1 MSKNNIRSKNIDNS
15 AIKVLK
21 VILAVLTIIYPLMM
35 NLLSGFGMFI
45 EWNNSDFVL
54 NCNKYSKELTFFGI
68 LMILGGLTMTAA
80 SVLCILKKYK
90 SAIILSPTGLAL
102 SLISLFY
109 VSHHADFA
117 GWSDKYTMQPISNMY
132 IERNLPVIIPFLI
145 CVILSAFKLFSQKNN

>member
-54 NCNKYSKELTFFGI
+54 NCNKYSKFL
-68 LMILGGLTMTAA
+68 
-80 SVLCILKKYK
+80 
-90 SAIILSPTGLAL
+90 
-102 SLISLFY
+102 
-109 VSHHADFA
+109 
-117 GWSDKYTMQPISNMY
+117 YTSI
-132 IERNLPVIIPFLI
+132 
-145 CVILSAFKLFSQKNN
+145 

>member
-1 MSKNNIRSKNIDNS
+1 
-15 AIKVLK
+15 
-21 VILAVLTIIYPLMM
+21 
-35 NLLSGFGMFI
+35 MFI

-90 SAIILSPTGLAL
+90 SAVILSPTGLAL

-109 VSHHADFA
+109 ISHHADFA
-117 GWSDKYTMQPISNMY
+117 GWSDKYTMQPISDMY